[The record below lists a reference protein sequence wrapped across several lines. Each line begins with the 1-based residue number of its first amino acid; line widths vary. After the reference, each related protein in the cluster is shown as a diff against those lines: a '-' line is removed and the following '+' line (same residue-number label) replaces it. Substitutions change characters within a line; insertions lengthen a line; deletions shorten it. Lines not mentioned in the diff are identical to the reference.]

1 MANLSKADAGMTTVE
16 MERILKSKQAMRSRL
31 AALPICEKLRL
42 LDELR
47 ERAVTLAASRDV
59 AKKQEATS

>member
-1 MANLSKADAGMTTVE
+1 MANLSKADAGMTTAE

>member
-1 MANLSKADAGMTTVE
+1 MTTAE